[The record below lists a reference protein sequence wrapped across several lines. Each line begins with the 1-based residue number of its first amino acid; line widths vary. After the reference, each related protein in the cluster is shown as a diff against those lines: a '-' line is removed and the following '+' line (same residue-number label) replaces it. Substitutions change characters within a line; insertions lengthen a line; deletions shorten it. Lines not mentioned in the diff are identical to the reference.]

1 MNNLWDN
8 LSKKVTEIGD
18 QIGKSTVGIGH
29 QLGRATEEITKKT
42 EEVVNIQK
50 LKSEIR
56 TLENE
61 NVHNCIDLG
70 ELVYEMYEDGEN
82 INEEMQV
89 ICKQL
94 EERLVKIE
102 ELEEELTRVR
112 GVISCNKCEAVNE
125 YASIFC
131 NQCGEKVSYSDK
143 DGEDL
148 EQEDPEF
155 EVEYMYQEEE

>member
-8 LSKKVTEIGD
+8 LTKKATDISGK
-18 QIGKSTVGIGH
+18 IGKSTAGLSQ

-56 TLENE
+56 ALENE
-61 NVHNCIDLG
+61 NAHNCIDLG
-70 ELVYEMYEDGEN
+70 ELVYGMYEDGEN
-82 INEEMQV
+82 ISEEMLA

-94 EERLVKIE
+94 EKRLEKVEK
-102 ELEEELTRVR
+102 LEEEIACVR
-112 GVISCNKCEAVNE
+112 GVITCTKCDAENE

-131 NQCGEKVSYSDK
+131 NQCGEQVEYNSVEND
-143 DGEDL
+143 DI
-148 EQEDPEF
+148 QEDPEF
-155 EVEYMYQEEE
+155 EVEFVYEEV